1 MGVGATTG
9 DVVALLVACAPL
21 HACAV
26 GAGCPGCHIRFNTQD
41 GVDAFVFSFPIE
53 IVGTEKVPV
62 IGDRH
67 RIHAQALG
75 FIEKVSDTGRTVQHR
90 VLGVG
95 VQVNKT
101 IVKTS
106 SHMTMLA
113 IAAGGT
119 RNTVGSG
126 GLLFAQ

>member
-1 MGVGATTG
+1 M
-9 DVVALLVACAPL
+9 
-21 HACAV
+21 
-26 GAGCPGCHIRFNTQD
+26 
-41 GVDAFVFSFPIE
+41 
-53 IVGTEKVPV
+53 

-95 VQVNKT
+95 VQMNKT

-113 IAAGGT
+113 SRAVGVDDAVGGVACT
-119 RNTVGSG
+119 ESRIWKH
-126 GLLFAQ
+126 